1 MDISIR
7 YNWSDK
13 KDKLENEL
21 GGFKREG
28 GIKNWEF
35 TESFDESL
43 VGKKGWYKT
52 WINNSIIIYPTDNL
66 LEGYKE
72 TVELSS
78 QAIQDQTVLEM
89 IHQMSQGNT
98 LLRTEAEKFS
108 KSIDSVKR
116 EPASTVEAKVLE
128 QLPKKRILENNEHTK
143 TLKIEQ
149 QAFDFDAKEEIELSP
164 ETMKAMINR
173 LNMSIRQVATEIGI
187 AHTTLSRYLRN
198 ENKRQNNKNDEKMIN
213 WMKEKTLTNV

>member
-1 MDISIR
+1 MDVPIR

-13 KDKLENEL
+13 KEKLENVL
-21 GGFKREG
+21 DDFIADGV
-28 GIKNWEF
+28 IKNWEF

-78 QAIQDQTVLEM
+78 QTILDQTVLEM

-98 LLRTEAEKFS
+98 LLRTDAEKFS
-108 KSIDSVKR
+108 KSIESEKR
-116 EPASTVEAKVLE
+116 EPASTVETKVLK
-128 QLPKKRILENNEHTK
+128 QLPKKRTLENNEHTK

-164 ETMKAMINR
+164 ETMKEMINR
-173 LNMSIRQVATEIGI
+173 LNLSIRQAANEIGFA

-198 ENKRQNNKNDEKMIN
+198 EVKRPNNE
-213 WMKEKTLTNV
+213 TR